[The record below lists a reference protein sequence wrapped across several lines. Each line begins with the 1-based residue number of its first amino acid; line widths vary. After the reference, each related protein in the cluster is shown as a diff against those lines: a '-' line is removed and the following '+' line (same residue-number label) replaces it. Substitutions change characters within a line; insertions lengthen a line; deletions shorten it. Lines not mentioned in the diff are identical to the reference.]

1 MPHLPRSLLA
11 CHFLAAL
18 GLFIPVAAVAAPSVG
33 GGTLAAPAS
42 GPAAPAFSYGN
53 DTARYV
59 LVKNWDFGLDGTV
72 RNNAELS
79 AHFQYHDQFGLIANG
94 GGYGSVIVAP
104 DAANA
109 KPGQPVEEPGRR
121 VREFLA
127 SSMRTYLV
135 PLKGATLLDPKL
147 RNTGNGSFQAKW
159 TLPNGGSL
167 LGQDMIWETRVRYV
181 TPPYFWF
188 AIWTAGNKWT
198 KGAEMDLIE
207 SFGYDNGGGST
218 NFDGRYWHSSS
229 VGGKDDTNYH
239 AHWGKAMKSHGILKH
254 DATQWHVWTWVYR
267 ADDTFTAYLDGKPV
281 QTGKMHW
288 TFGAKPEGEPINMSF
303 IFDGGWGHQKVKN
316 VSHTLPASELKGKY
330 YDWDYSRIWLRQAK
344 AR

>member
-1 MPHLPRSLLA
+1 MG
-11 CHFLAAL
+11 
-18 GLFIPVAAVAAPSVG
+18 GLCAFIPAAAEAAPAVG
-33 GGTLAAPAS
+33 GGTLAEPAS
-42 GPAAPAFSYGN
+42 GPSAPAFAYGG
-53 DTARYV
+53 DVARYV
-59 LVKNWDFGLDGTV
+59 LVKNWDFGAKGTI
-72 RNNAELS
+72 RSSSELS
-79 AHFQYHDQFGLIANG
+79 SHFQYHDQFGLIANG

-109 KPGQPVEEPGRR
+109 KAGQPVEDPAHP
-121 VREFLA
+121 VREFLE

-135 PLKGATLLDPKL
+135 PLKGATVLDPKL
-147 RNTGNGSFQAKW
+147 RNTGNGSFQARW
-159 TLPNGGSL
+159 TLPGGGSL

-188 AIWTAGNKWT
+188 AIWTAGNKWS

-218 NFDGRYWHSSS
+218 NFNGRYWHSSS

-239 AHWGKAMKSHGILKH
+239 ANWGKAMKGHGVEKF

-267 ADDTFTAYLDGKPV
+267 ADDTYTAYLDGKPV

-288 TFGAKPEGEPINMSF
+288 TFGARPDGEPINMSF

-316 VSHTLPASELKGKY
+316 VSRTLPAEELKGKY
-330 YDWDYSRIWLRQAK
+330 YEWDYSRVWLRK
-344 AR
+344 AAGG